1 MKLDFEWCQYIEDFG
16 FVEPEHAVSSYLE
29 YKQDRPAKAL
39 YESHRPTYRANV
51 AKLLPRLR
59 RSVDRMGDR
68 HARAW
73 CLDALDQIGAYRLV
87 ARDVVDHEARQN
99 EWQEQ
104 TYERGDDY
112 RPLDYA
118 QLPVI
123 AQDGYWQVLVDDFYG
138 EMMNAGEYPAL
149 NMAIRSVADWRFA
162 RVTLARIKAGRW
174 LWVRFDEM
182 ATRVAIDTRGAD

>member
-1 MKLDFEWCQYIEDFG
+1 
-16 FVEPEHAVSSYLE
+16 
-29 YKQDRPAKAL
+29 
-39 YESHRPTYRANV
+39 
-51 AKLLPRLR
+51 
-59 RSVDRMGDR
+59 MGDR

-138 EMMNAGEYPAL
+138 
-149 NMAIRSVADWRFA
+149 R
-162 RVTLARIKAGRW
+162 
-174 LWVRFDEM
+174 
-182 ATRVAIDTRGAD
+182 